1 MGETVGGRIKREGT
15 YVYLWLIHVDVW
27 QKPTQY
33 WTSVILQLKINK
45 PKIKLLLREKQFL
58 VNPGKIWHRGCFDLD
73 RHHCFFMFI
82 LRLKIEVG
90 GFIELL
96 SLSVVVWVSSLT
108 QPFLLL
114 TLWLILFSELRVKIM
129 ARLKHLSLEAI
140 HKIPLKTDSAD
151 RAHLVLCCW
160 FWYLVIEPAQSC
172 DQCKTKRD
180 AGSGMIPREGP
191 WLQPRCTDL
200 IPEKLLGKVGVRKQ
214 AWRG

>member
-160 FWYLVIEPAQSC
+160 FWYLVIEPAHVLLRSMQN
-172 DQCKTKRD
+172 K
-180 AGSGMIPREGP
+180 AGCR
-191 WLQPRCTDL
+191 Q
-200 IPEKLLGKVGVRKQ
+200 
-214 AWRG
+214 